1 MKSLLDHPVASPKR
15 HHRQLPRRPSSSPV
29 WLVLALT
36 LGVWAFCLYMHQAQ
50 PDQEISAKPIAEV
63 QLGDRVPGTNPI
75 EPEDLQFGRDVDP
88 ATWRRVALQ
97 GYLAD
102 GSLMEF
108 EILRPVQWI
117 RENRVEA
124 NGSVHME
131 FDELGFRGKAKVKEI
146 TECPPIRLGPGAP
159 VTAVFRHYAQEV
171 FDLETEN
178 GESIGVTGNHPIW
191 SEERQEFVPAREL
204 KPGEQLRHLNG
215 ETRFLRLAKRK
226 GGYVVHNLEV
236 LGTHVYHVANS
247 GLLVHNTG
255 KGNVL
260 PCPLTAGA
268 KKASS
273 GIATGAD
280 DALDITGKWLTEGV
294 GGHLPKTVADK
305 LRGRTFRN
313 WDDFR
318 QEFWKAVGEDKH
330 LLSQFTQS
338 NQALIKKGKSPFA
351 PKPLQHGGNM
361 RYELHHID
369 PVEHGG
375 GVFDLDN
382 IMVLAPKT
390 HKGIHDP
397 QVFVPSVIP

>member
-255 KGNVL
+255 NR
-260 PCPLTAGA
+260 
-268 KKASS
+268 
-273 GIATGAD
+273 ATGPCHVHFNKQVNRTPSPALKD
-280 DALDITGKWLTEGV
+280 SDYHPDAVRRRRKQWTEKFGKAPEVPKEIPVAITKANSPVWQRFQAFRGQTKTNGLGGRRRQYYEWDFTHGDIEVYDSRGFHLGTMDAVTGEMIKDAV
-294 GGHLPKTVADK
+294 D
-305 LRGRTFRN
+305 GRTIT
-313 WDDFR
+313 
-318 QEFWKAVGEDKH
+318 
-330 LLSQFTQS
+330 L
-338 NQALIKKGKSPFA
+338 
-351 PKPLQHGGNM
+351 
-361 RYELHHID
+361 
-369 PVEHGG
+369 
-375 GVFDLDN
+375 
-382 IMVLAPKT
+382 
-390 HKGIHDP
+390 
-397 QVFVPSVIP
+397 